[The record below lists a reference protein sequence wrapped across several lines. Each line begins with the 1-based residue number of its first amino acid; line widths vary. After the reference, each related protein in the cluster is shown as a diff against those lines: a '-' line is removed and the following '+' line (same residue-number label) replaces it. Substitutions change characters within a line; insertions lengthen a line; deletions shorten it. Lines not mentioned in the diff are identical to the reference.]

1 MIRTLHVIRGGLN
14 YNIELCWEGVP
25 SVSLA
30 LTKQGSQAFWG
41 TTPSSGK
48 T

>member
-14 YNIELCWEGVP
+14 YNIELRWEGVP

-30 LTKQGSQAFWG
+30 LTKRGRPFQGQRHRLKE
-41 TTPSSGK
+41 T
-48 T
+48 